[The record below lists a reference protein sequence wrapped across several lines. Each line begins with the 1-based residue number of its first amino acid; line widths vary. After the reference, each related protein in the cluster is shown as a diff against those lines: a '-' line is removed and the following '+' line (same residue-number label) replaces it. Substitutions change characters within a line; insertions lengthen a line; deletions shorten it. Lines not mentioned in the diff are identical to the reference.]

1 MRASVFL
8 GLMLMSGLAS
18 GCRELDR
25 EGMVLVLDEGMS
37 AEMVLGNEDGI
48 TSPDGLL
55 WSKGTL
61 YIADEGGSAVR
72 AWTPGRRVRTLADRR
87 DGLLSPEDLAVD
99 PDGNLYT
106 TDDDAGGVWRIS
118 TRGAVASLPS
128 VRAASSSEGL
138 ALSPQGLLLVGD
150 QRGRRILAAQRG
162 GRGYVLIGSNGGI
175 RKPEGFS
182 FDDDG
187 DLYVAD
193 NLDRVLYLLGRDGT
207 LHRPIADRPG
217 FSPESLHFTEDGLY
231 ITDSE
236 HGKLF
241 RYTEQ
246 DGLVAIA
253 VFAGTLSNV
262 QGITSDEAGNLFVSV
277 QSDLDNNRGHI
288 LRLTR
293 HPSSQ
298 LERADPAR

>member
-1 MRASVFL
+1 MRSSPFL
-8 GLMLMSGLAS
+8 ALMLMSGLVSAC
-18 GCRELDR
+18 GELDQ
-25 EGMVLVLDEGMS
+25 EGMVLLLDEEMS
-37 AEMVLGNEDGI
+37 AEIVLGNGDGI
-48 TSPDGLL
+48 ASPDGLL
-55 WSKGTL
+55 WSGGTL

-72 AWTPGRRVRTLADRR
+72 AWTPGRPVRTLADRR
-87 DGLLSPEDLAVD
+87 DGLSSPEDLAAD
-99 PDGNLYT
+99 SAGNLYAS
-106 TDDDAGGVWRIS
+106 DDDRGGVWQIS
-118 TRGAVASLPS
+118 SRRAVASLPS

-150 QRGRRILAAQRG
+150 QRGHRILAAQREA
-162 GRGYVLIGSNGGI
+162 RGFVLLNSRGGI
-175 RKPEGFS
+175 RKPESFS

-193 NLDRVLYLLGRDGT
+193 NLDRVLYRLARDGT
-207 LHRPIADRPG
+207 LHRPIAGRPG
-217 FSPESLHFTEDGLY
+217 FSPESIHFTDSGLY

-246 DGLVAIA
+246 DGLVAVA

-277 QSDLDNNRGHI
+277 QSDLDDRKGYV
-288 LRLTR
+288 LRLNR
-293 HPSSQ
+293 QP
-298 LERADPAR
+298 PG

>member
-1 MRASVFL
+1 
-8 GLMLMSGLAS
+8 MLVSGLAS

-25 EGMVLVLDEGMS
+25 EGMVLVLDEKMS

-48 TSPDGLL
+48 ASPDGLL
-55 WSKGTL
+55 WSAGTL

-72 AWTPGRRVRTLADRR
+72 AWTPGQRVRTLADRR
-87 DGLLSPEDLAVD
+87 DGLSSPEDLALD
-99 PDGNLYT
+99 PDGNLYAS
-106 TDDDAGGVWRIS
+106 DDDAGGVWRIS
-118 TRGAVASLPS
+118 VQGTVASLPGL
-128 VRAASSSEGL
+128 RAASSSEGL
-138 ALSPQGLLLVGD
+138 TLSPQGMLLVGD
-150 QRGRRILAAQRG
+150 QRGRRILAAQRD
-162 GRGYVLIGSNGGI
+162 GRSHVLVGPNGGI
-175 RKPEGFS
+175 RKPEGFA

-193 NLDRVLYLLGRDGT
+193 NLDRVLYLLGRNGA

-217 FSPESLHFTEDGLY
+217 FSPESLHYTEGALY

-241 RYTEQ
+241 RYTER
-246 DGLVAIA
+246 DGLVAVA

-262 QGITSDEAGNLFVSV
+262 QGITSDEAGNIFVSV
-277 QSDLDNNRGHI
+277 QSDLDNKRGYI

-293 HPSSQ
+293 HPSGR
-298 LERADPAR
+298 LAKADSIR